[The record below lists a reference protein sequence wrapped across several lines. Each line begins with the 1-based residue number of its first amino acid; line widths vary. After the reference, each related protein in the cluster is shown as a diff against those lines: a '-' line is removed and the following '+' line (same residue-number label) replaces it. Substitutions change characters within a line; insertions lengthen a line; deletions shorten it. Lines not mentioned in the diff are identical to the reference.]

1 MKRKIGE
8 LIIILL
14 FYLFQVTLG
23 RVISIAGIMPNLLI
37 IIPVIFGYFNGKN
50 EGMFTGF
57 FAGALYDLSASS
69 LFGFSSLVFIYIGY
83 LAGIFYRRY
92 EGTEIIFP
100 LIIVSAGDLIYEFL
114 SYIGNFL
121 LHNRLNVD
129 FFLRSFIM
137 PEVVYTLVVALV
149 LYYPLMKFD
158 SILDIQW
165 KKRKKGI
172 LDEGSI

>member
-57 FAGALYDLSASS
+57 FAGALYDFRLHHY
-69 LFGFSSLVFIYIGY
+69 LVFLRLY
-83 LAGIFYRRY
+83 L
-92 EGTEIIFP
+92 
-100 LIIVSAGDLIYEFL
+100 
-114 SYIGNFL
+114 
-121 LHNRLNVD
+121 
-129 FFLRSFIM
+129 
-137 PEVVYTLVVALV
+137 YT
-149 LYYPLMKFD
+149 
-158 SILDIQW
+158 
-165 KKRKKGI
+165 
-172 LDEGSI
+172 

>member
-121 LHNRLNVD
+121 LHNRLNIV
-129 FFLRSFIM
+129 FFLTRFIIPEMIYTMLSFVILYK
-137 PEVVYTLVVALV
+137 PLVWLNSHLNVRDKRRV
-149 LYYPLMKFD
+149 NKFD
-158 SILDIQW
+158 ERNI
-165 KKRKKGI
+165 
-172 LDEGSI
+172 

>member
-83 LAGIFYRRY
+83 LAGMFYRRY

-121 LHNRLNVD
+121 LHNRLNIV
-129 FFLRSFIM
+129 FFLTRFII
-137 PEVVYTLVVALV
+137 PEMIYTMLAFVILYKPLVWLNSHLNVRDKRRV
-149 LYYPLMKFD
+149 NKFD
-158 SILDIQW
+158 ERNI
-165 KKRKKGI
+165 
-172 LDEGSI
+172 

>member
-114 SYIGNFL
+114 
-121 LHNRLNVD
+121 
-129 FFLRSFIM
+129 
-137 PEVVYTLVVALV
+137 
-149 LYYPLMKFD
+149 
-158 SILDIQW
+158 
-165 KKRKKGI
+165 
-172 LDEGSI
+172 

>member
-69 LFGFSSLVFIYIGY
+69 LFGFSSL
-83 LAGIFYRRY
+83 AGIFYRRY

-100 LIIVSAGDLIYEFL
+100 LTIVSAGDLIYEFL

-121 LHNRLNVD
+121 LHNRLNIV
-129 FFLRSFIM
+129 FFLTRFII
-137 PEVVYTLVVALV
+137 PEMIYTMLAFVILYKPLVWLNSHLNVRDKRRV
-149 LYYPLMKFD
+149 NKFD
-158 SILDIQW
+158 ERNI
-165 KKRKKGI
+165 
-172 LDEGSI
+172 

>member
-92 EGTEIIFP
+92 EGTEII
-100 LIIVSAGDLIYEFL
+100 
-114 SYIGNFL
+114 GNFL
-121 LHNRLNVD
+121 LHNKLNIVFFLTRFIIPEMIYTMLAFVILYKPLVWLNSHLNVRD
-129 FFLRSFIM
+129 KRR
-137 PEVVYTLVVALV
+137 VN
-149 LYYPLMKFD
+149 KFD
-158 SILDIQW
+158 ERNI
-165 KKRKKGI
+165 
-172 LDEGSI
+172 

>member
-8 LIIILL
+8 LIIILI

-69 LFGFSSLVFIYIGY
+69 LFGFSLIKFIYS
-83 LAGIFYRRY
+83 
-92 EGTEIIFP
+92 P
-100 LIIVSAGDLIYEFL
+100 
-114 SYIGNFL
+114 
-121 LHNRLNVD
+121 
-129 FFLRSFIM
+129 FI
-137 PEVVYTLVVALV
+137 
-149 LYYPLMKFD
+149 
-158 SILDIQW
+158 SDI
-165 KKRKKGI
+165 KM
-172 LDEGSI
+172 

>member
-37 IIPVIFGYFNGKN
+37 IIPVIFGYLNGKN

-69 LFGFSSLVFIYIGY
+69 LFLSLIHISEPT
-83 LAGIFYRRY
+83 R
-92 EGTEIIFP
+92 P
-100 LIIVSAGDLIYEFL
+100 
-114 SYIGNFL
+114 
-121 LHNRLNVD
+121 
-129 FFLRSFIM
+129 
-137 PEVVYTLVVALV
+137 
-149 LYYPLMKFD
+149 
-158 SILDIQW
+158 
-165 KKRKKGI
+165 
-172 LDEGSI
+172 

>member
-57 FAGALYDLSASS
+57 LPDLY
-69 LFGFSSLVFIYIGY
+69 V
-83 LAGIFYRRY
+83 
-92 EGTEIIFP
+92 
-100 LIIVSAGDLIYEFL
+100 
-114 SYIGNFL
+114 
-121 LHNRLNVD
+121 
-129 FFLRSFIM
+129 
-137 PEVVYTLVVALV
+137 
-149 LYYPLMKFD
+149 
-158 SILDIQW
+158 
-165 KKRKKGI
+165 
-172 LDEGSI
+172 